1 MTSADTGIP
10 AADPT
15 PQAATQ
21 DGAAPGADEA
31 QRIAALVAALQA
43 ENAELK
49 DKSLRLLADMDNL
62 RRRTERE
69 VQDARTYGVSKFAL
83 DMLSVADNLRRAL
96 EAMPAA
102 EAEAAGEATRTL
114 MEGVS
119 LTERELLKTLERH
132 GVKKREPVGER
143 FDPHKD
149 QAMFEVPDESKPS
162 GTVVQIVQAGYTIGD
177 RVLRPTLVGVSKS
190 NQPAGT
196 LIDKGA

>member
-1 MTSADTGIP
+1 VTIAENGAPAPETDSA
-10 AADPT
+10 ASAEAD
-15 PQAATQ
+15 
-21 DGAAPGADEA
+21 APSPDEA

-96 EAMPAA
+96 EALPAA
-102 EAEAAGEATRTL
+102 DAAQATEATRAL
-114 MEGVS
+114 IDGVG

-132 GVKKREPVGER
+132 GVKKREPVGEK

-149 QAMFEVPDESKPS
+149 QAMFEVPDDSKPS
-162 GTVVQIVQAGYTIGD
+162 GTIVQIVQTGYTIGD

-190 NQPAGT
+190 SQPAGAV
-196 LIDKGA
+196 LDKGA